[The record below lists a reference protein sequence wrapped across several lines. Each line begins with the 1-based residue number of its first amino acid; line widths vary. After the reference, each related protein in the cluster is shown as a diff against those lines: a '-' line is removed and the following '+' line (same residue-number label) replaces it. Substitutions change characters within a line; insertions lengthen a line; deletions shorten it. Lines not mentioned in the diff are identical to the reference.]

1 LATWKLAILVWKLYV
16 PSVSTTLSIAEAQS
30 KLAQLLEMAQA
41 GHDVIIEDAHRGT
54 ARLVP
59 VRKTPSHGSRI
70 FGLHEGETWVSDDF
84 DSPLPDSFWLGQEK
98 E

>member
-1 LATWKLAILVWKLYV
+1 
-16 PSVSTTLSIAEAQS
+16 VSTTLSIAEAEG

-41 GHDVIIEDAHRGT
+41 GHDVIIEDAHRGM

-59 VRKTPSHGSRI
+59 VRKIPSQGSRI

-84 DSPLPDSFWLGQEK
+84 DAPLPDSFWSGQEK

>member
-1 LATWKLAILVWKLYV
+1 
-16 PSVSTTLSIAEAQS
+16 VSTTLSIAEAEG

-41 GHDVIIEDAHRGT
+41 GHDVIIEDDRGT

-59 VRKTPSHGSRI
+59 VRRIPSHGSRI

-84 DSPLPDSFWLGQEK
+84 DAPLPDSFWSGQEK